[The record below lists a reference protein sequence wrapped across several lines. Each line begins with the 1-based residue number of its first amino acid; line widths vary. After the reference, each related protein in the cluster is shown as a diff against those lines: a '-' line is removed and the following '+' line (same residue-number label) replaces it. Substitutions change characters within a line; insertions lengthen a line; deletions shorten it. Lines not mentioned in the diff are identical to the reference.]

1 MVGFTNGSIDKNDP
15 ERTIF
20 LIPENHMPRLERE
33 IAKLSKKA
41 EKWNGWSFGAM
52 IIGMQF
58 RDERDGS
65 KTKLLEVCLDVE
77 PIKIDGWRFM
87 ARIDHSNDTGN
98 VLRVVPNAT
107 VDKRFRTAAPNCEHC
122 NHKRMRRDTFV
133 LFNEDTGDFKQVGS
147 TCLEDFLGH
156 DAAALGR
163 VAELAGYATELARA
177 IESEPTDPEVR
188 GLNDRRYVDLP
199 EYLSHVAAMVRVNG
213 WVSGKAAYESDYL
226 VATRVTAL
234 ENMFPHSGSRHLVV
248 QPTIDDVALANRALE
263 WAQGFAEK
271 SDLNDYEH
279 NVLVIANSPVIEF
292 RSTGLAASIVG
303 VFFTKHTPKRGTTH
317 LGDMKPMLALF
328 NRAGSRLKYPKIN
341 LRLPDAG
348 DVVLSVAKGGK
359 APGSIN
365 VATPGGFGNNTWF
378 GRINLDGSYAPSR
391 VAPKGIE
398 EQLLKFAA
406 DPAGFAAAQGHMTG
420 RCCFCSLPLTDARS
434 TEVGYGRTCADNY
447 GLPWGKKAVA

>member
-1 MVGFTNGSIDKNDP
+1 MVGFTNGSIDLNDS

-20 LIPENHMPRLERE
+20 LIPEAHMPRLERE

-41 EKWNGWSFGAM
+41 EKWNGWSFNAL

-77 PIKIDGWRFM
+77 PIKIEGWRFM

-98 VLRVVPNAT
+98 VLRVVPNAA
-107 VDKRFRTAAPNCEHC
+107 VDNRFRTAAPNCEHC
-122 NHKRMRRDTFV
+122 NHKRLRRDTFV
-133 LFNEDTGDFKQVGS
+133 LFNEETGAYKQVGS
-147 TCLEDFLGH
+147 SCLADFLGH

-177 IESEPTDPEVR
+177 IESEPTDPAQRV
-188 GLNDRRYVDLP
+188 LNDRRYVDLF
-199 EYLSHVAAMVRVNG
+199 EYLTHVAAMVRVNG

-226 VATRVTAL
+226 VATRVSAV
-234 ENMFPHSGSRHLVV
+234 ENMFHAGRGFV
-248 QPTIDDVALANRALE
+248 QPTVEDHALANHALE
-263 WAQGFAEK
+263 WAQGFSDK
-271 SDLNDYEH
+271 NDLNEYEH

-303 VFFTKHTPKRGTTH
+303 VFYTKHKPKRGTTH

-328 NRAGSRLKYPKIN
+328 DRAGSRLKYPKIN
-341 LRLPDAG
+341 LRLPDSG
-348 DVVLSVAKGGK
+348 DVVLSVSKGGK
-359 APGSIN
+359 APGTIN

-391 VAPKGIE
+391 AAPKGIE
-398 EQLLKFAA
+398 EQLLKFAS
-406 DPAGFAAAQGHMTG
+406 DPAGYAAAQGHLTG
-420 RCCFCSLPLTDARS
+420 KCCFCSLPLTDARS

-447 GLPWGKKAVA
+447 GLPWGKKATA